1 MKRNLKFRPV
11 VSLST
16 FGDNECLEPSVRTVS
31 VSDSAE
37 EVVIVNNDASSF
49 SIPPYKEM
57 TVDACLKR
65 GDNLETVASD
75 ILQPIVK

>member
-16 FGDNECLEPSVRTVS
+16 FGDNDCFEPSVRTVS

-37 EVVIVNNDASSF
+37 EVVIVNNDASSL
-49 SIPPYKEM
+49 SIPPYQEM
-57 TVDACLKR
+57 TVDSCLKR

-75 ILQPIVK
+75 ILQPIFK